1 MQEVQEGETGDNL
14 PVVSESVAVPEVA
27 PGWLS
32 RISRAQRGMTT
43 AEYAVG
49 TVAAVTFVGVLIKV
63 LRDPAVFELIMKLI
77 TWVLKQF
84 WGG

>member
-1 MQEVQEGETGDNL
+1 MMEEQEGQTGDNL
-14 PVVSESVAVPEVA
+14 PVVSEPVATSKVVN
-27 PGWLS
+27 GWWTG
-32 RISRAQRGMTT
+32 ISRAQRGMTT

-63 LRDPAVFELIMKLI
+63 LRDPTVFEVILKLI